1 MEEKQFYT
9 AERRMAILS
18 ELRLMRKVSVNE
30 LSEKFSVSTATVR
43 SDLAELEAQGLLK
56 RTHGGAIPVYGT
68 SFELTSTEK
77 ERMHK
82 NEKLA
87 IAAYAAK
94 CVEDGDTIAVDS
106 GSTMRFFAEML
117 SEKKKLTV
125 VTYDLRIAGVFDAF
139 DGAKVILAGGVL
151 RKGFYSCVGE
161 FTTDILKK
169 LNVDKAFIAT
179 NAIGKNGKLSTPDPL
194 QAEVKKSMLETG
206 TQKYLLADGSKF
218 GATSLVNFADVKDF
232 DCIITDCSAP
242 DYAIKDI
249 KESGTEIITA

>member
-9 AERRMAILS
+9 AERRIAILS
-18 ELRLMRKVSVNE
+18 ELRLMNKVSVND
-30 LSEKFSVSTATVR
+30 LSEKFSVSSATVR
-43 SDLAELEAQGLLK
+43 SDLAELETQGLLK

-82 NEKLA
+82 SEKLR
-87 IAAYAAK
+87 IAEYAAK
-94 CVEDGDTIAVDS
+94 CVCDGDTIAVDS

-117 SEKKKLTV
+117 SEKSITV
-125 VTYDLRIAGVFDAF
+125 VTYDMRIAGIFDSF
-139 DGAKVILAGGVL
+139 DNAKVILAGGVL

-179 NAIGKNGKLSTPDPL
+179 NAVGKDGKLSTPDPL
-194 QAEVKKSMLETG
+194 QAEVKKRMLETG
-206 TQKYLLADGSKF
+206 TRKYLLADGSKF
-218 GATSLVNFADVKDF
+218 DTVSLVNFADVKDF
-232 DCIITDCSAP
+232 DCVITDGSVP
-242 DYAIKDI
+242 DPALKKI
-249 KESGTEIITA
+249 KENGTEIITA